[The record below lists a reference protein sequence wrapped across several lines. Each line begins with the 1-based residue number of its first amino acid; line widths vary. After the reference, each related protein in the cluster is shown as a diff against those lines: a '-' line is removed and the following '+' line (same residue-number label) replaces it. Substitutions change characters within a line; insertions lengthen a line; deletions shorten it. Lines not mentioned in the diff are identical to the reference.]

1 MRFVFFHR
9 ITFLKCAL
17 IRTAAASRI
26 LATPPCSE
34 RDHVGMCTSYP
45 PGCARFLRM
54 FVRCLRHANCSVT
67 RPCVAA
73 PRAPTTPQSRS
84 AIIYV
89 CARFIT
95 GCARFSQHW
104 SRWTEEESERRVT
117 DCLCASSCLS
127 VRLVMNLLTGCRRPK
142 ITDCNHLVGEF
153 IVCRQQCVLCVDESK
168 MSLEALEARPTGSRN
183 PGGSSLD

>member
-1 MRFVFFHR
+1 MHQLSPRLCAFF
-9 ITFLKCAL
+9 A
-17 IRTAAASRI
+17 
-26 LATPPCSE
+26 
-34 RDHVGMCTSYP
+34 
-45 PGCARFLRM
+45 
-54 FVRCLRHANCSVT
+54 
-67 RPCVAA
+67 
-73 PRAPTTPQSRS
+73 
-84 AIIYV
+84 YV
-89 CARFIT
+89 CAMFASCKLFSNTPVCRCPAGPDDPAVTECDHLCMCAIYHR
-95 GCARFSQHW
+95 GCACFSQHR